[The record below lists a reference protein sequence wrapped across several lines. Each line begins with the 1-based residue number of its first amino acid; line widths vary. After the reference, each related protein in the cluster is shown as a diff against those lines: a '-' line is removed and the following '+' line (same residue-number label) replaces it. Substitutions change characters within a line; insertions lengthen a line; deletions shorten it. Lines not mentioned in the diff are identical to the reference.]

1 MTVFAMRPIA
11 RNHTN
16 DLIANRERISLWPNS
31 LVMIGL
37 FTAHVIIQ
45 HRLVFLGVA
54 PVGTD
59 PCDGVNA
66 YAFIAIAFIAMGSI
80 LRMLWGRRS
89 LPSMQY
95 LHDIR
100 SLQAVLYA
108 IFITFAAEI
117 VSLAR
122 NAATWD
128 KIASAS
134 RLFAIIS
141 CLTTL
146 TVAMQLLIFFTQ
158 RTRLSQS
165 HLQRTRMIL
174 PVVFALVALAFCPE
188 WPTYSPSITA
198 HILTVAVGAFVV
210 FVPMRVLLSQI
221 VLRKPHDHYKKSG
234 TGHLQSTMLLLSG
247 VAVALF
253 AFFRHIPFAVIDVA
267 ELFIA
272 YGILGKPLGF
282 DRWREGP
289 IQTADT
295 EG

>member
-1 MTVFAMRPIA
+1 MCPKA

-16 DLIANRERISLWPNS
+16 DLTANRERITLWLNS

-37 FTAHVIIQ
+37 FMAHVIIL
-45 HRLVFLGVA
+45 HRFVFLGVT
-54 PVGTD
+54 PVRTD

-66 YAFIAIAFIAMGSI
+66 YAFIAIAFIAIGSI
-80 LRMLWGRRS
+80 LRMVWGRHP
-89 LPSMQY
+89 LPSVQH
-95 LHDIR
+95 LRNIR
-100 SLQAVLYA
+100 SQQAVLYA

-128 KIASAS
+128 KTVSAS
-134 RLFAIIS
+134 RLFALIS
-141 CLTTL
+141 ALTTL
-146 TVAMQLLIFFTQ
+146 TVAMQLLIFFVQ
-158 RTRLSQS
+158 RTRLSLI

-174 PVVFALVALAFCPE
+174 PVVLGLIALAFCPE

-221 VLRKPHDHYKKSG
+221 VLQKPHDSYKKSA
-234 TGHLQSTMLLLSG
+234 TGHLQSTMLLLIG

-253 AFFRHIPFAVIDVA
+253 AFFRHVPFAVIDIA

-282 DRWREGP
+282 DSWREGP
-289 IQTADT
+289 SQTADMQ
-295 EG
+295 G